1 MKKTTRDVNG
11 KKKPDPGDPFSDL
24 NPEALWAQIGIDIPR
39 QRAERDEVRNR
50 ESRTGRSPAER
61 PGIGIRDKEGGVRP
75 QVPPAGQPITGDA
88 HPGEQ
93 AGRLAQASSR
103 KIAAGQ
109 TEGRDNA
116 AITVP
121 AAPPVTPSPLR
132 KDARIDAN
140 LDRPMTRVRVGASS
154 PGIPKSER
162 PRSRDLQSP
171 TALPAALQ
179 ALAPAE
185 DSGPVVAVS
194 PPATLIPVRK
204 DEQAKPADDEKA
216 GIFREE
222 APGRETPPDKD
233 LVQEERETLRKL
245 SLGGFLQKKGIR
257 FNGKPVEA
265 APPVP
270 AGRNTQGQ
278 ETGVPAMP
286 NGLTGRMVSLIR
298 SGPLAPIMN
307 RIMPPPKVIASI
319 HFDPGPLSQPNF
331 EGHIRSTSLT
341 YAVDPPYQFVHIEF
355 SPTEGALVYSVI
367 EPGLSVDEKQAMAL
381 VEKSFG
387 KMIVSN
393 AQVITPAAREVY
405 LRDRYLT
412 ILKIFDLRLS
422 EEQKERIF
430 FHLRRKYLGYGRLD
444 SLMKDRYIEDISC
457 NGPGMYLYILH
468 RIYGSIRTDVIYDE
482 VELNNFVLR
491 LAQMAGRHISLLQPI
506 RDLSLPD
513 GNRANITLGSE
524 VTKKGSTF
532 TIRKFR
538 SNPISPV
545 ELVEYGTIDPAQL
558 AYLWILMEYKRSI
571 LVSGGTATG
580 KTTLLNVLC
589 SFIPPE
595 FKIVSIEDTAELN
608 LMHPN
613 WIQSVSRSGF
623 GGESSTSSLSGVSGM
638 TSRTPGD
645 ISLYDL
651 LVAALRQRP
660 EFIIVGEVRGTE
672 AFTLF
677 QAIAV
682 GHAALGTIH
691 AGSMDELLARVESN
705 PMNVP
710 RSLIANLDAVIFA
723 MYLKQGERNVRRI
736 INIVEVLELDR
747 ETKEIVT
754 NTAFKWIP
762 ETDTFQFQGRSFL
775 FDKIRETY
783 GVEQDLLTRE
793 LVDRANL
800 ISWMKRKGIREY
812 GEVTELIRTYYRDKG
827 RVEAL
832 INSDLSEKL
841 GI

>member
-1 MKKTTRDVNG
+1 V
-11 KKKPDPGDPFSDL
+11 
-24 NPEALWAQIGIDIPR
+24 
-39 QRAERDEVRNR
+39 
-50 ESRTGRSPAER
+50 
-61 PGIGIRDKEGGVRP
+61 
-75 QVPPAGQPITGDA
+75 
-88 HPGEQ
+88 
-93 AGRLAQASSR
+93 
-103 KIAAGQ
+103 
-109 TEGRDNA
+109 
-116 AITVP
+116 
-121 AAPPVTPSPLR
+121 
-132 KDARIDAN
+132 
-140 LDRPMTRVRVGASS
+140 
-154 PGIPKSER
+154 
-162 PRSRDLQSP
+162 
-171 TALPAALQ
+171 
-179 ALAPAE
+179 
-185 DSGPVVAVS
+185 
-194 PPATLIPVRK
+194 
-204 DEQAKPADDEKA
+204 
-216 GIFREE
+216 
-222 APGRETPPDKD
+222 
-233 LVQEERETLRKL
+233 
-245 SLGGFLQKKGIR
+245 
-257 FNGKPVEA
+257 
-265 APPVP
+265 
-270 AGRNTQGQ
+270 
-278 ETGVPAMP
+278 
-286 NGLTGRMVSLIR
+286 
-298 SGPLAPIMN
+298 
-307 RIMPPPKVIASI
+307 SI
-319 HFDPGPLSQPNF
+319 HFDTGPLDQPSF
-331 EGHIRSTSLT
+331 EGTIRETNLT
-341 YAVDPPYQFVHIEF
+341 YAVDAPFQYVHIEF
-355 SPTEGALVYSVI
+355 SPSEGALVYSVL
-367 EPGLSVDEKQAMAL
+367 EPALSEDEKQALAL
-381 VEKSFG
+381 VERAFG

-393 AQVITPAAREVY
+393 AQIIIPAAREVY

-412 ILKIFDLRLS
+412 IIKIFDLRLS
-422 EEQKERIF
+422 EEQQERIF
-430 FHLRRKYLGYGRLD
+430 FHLKRKYLGYGRLD
-444 SLMKDRYIEDISC
+444 ALMKDRYIEDISC

-524 VTKKGSTF
+524 VTKKGSTY

-580 KTTLLNVLC
+580 KTTLLNILC

-623 GGESSTSSLSGVSGM
+623 GCETSTSSLSGVSGIS
-638 TSRTPGD
+638 SRTPGD

-660 EFIIVGEVRGTE
+660 EFIIIGEVRGTE

-710 RSLIANLDAVIFA
+710 RTLVANLDAVIFA

-736 INIVEVLELDR
+736 VNIVEVLELDR
-747 ETKEIVT
+747 ETKELVT
-754 NTAFKWIP
+754 NTAFKWVP
-762 ETDTFQFQGRSFL
+762 ETDAFQFQGRSFL

-783 GVEQDLLTRE
+783 GVEQDVLTRE
-793 LVDRANL
+793 LVDRANF
-800 ISWMKRKGIREY
+800 ISWMMKRGIREY
-812 GEVTELIRTYYRDKG
+812 GEVTELIRAYYRDRA

-832 INSDLSEKL
+832 INSELSEKM